1 MTSLEGIRAPTR
13 ADSDAPSALTS
24 SHCEAPSSTLAEG
37 PRRARR
43 ATVVRFAVLMLRS
56 PEARRSH
63 ERTAA
68 VTVPPLTFNVLR
80 SCTPRC
86 GPLRSRAA
94 QIAVAET
101 APTAEAYDTAPVQN
115 GGRCCLRCCCASRGR
130 CRDRPTAAA
139 EPGVLDVVPA

>member
-1 MTSLEGIRAPTR
+1 LHR
-13 ADSDAPSALTS
+13 
-24 SHCEAPSSTLAEG
+24 EAPSSTLAEG

-43 ATVVRFAVLMLRS
+43 RLLFDLLFMLRS

-63 ERTAA
+63 DASA
-68 VTVPPLTFNVLR
+68 VTVPPLTFNVRR
-80 SCTPRC
+80 SCTPRF

-94 QIAVAET
+94 QVAVAET
-101 APTAEAYDTAPVQN
+101 ALTAEAYDTAAVQN

-139 EPGVLDVVPA
+139 EPGLLDVVPA